1 MKQSENYQQCSCPL
15 NILRYYQSSWSD
27 YYIYYYIVLDKAPNI
42 GGQYLRKCDS
52 VQYANS
58 FIENKLT
65 IRGMKYVN
73 MGNIQCD
80 GDGAYGKYNIS
91 AGM

>member
-1 MKQSENYQQCSCPL
+1 MITNFSLFTDVTSE
-15 NILRYYQSSWSD
+15 
-27 YYIYYYIVLDKAPNI
+27 V

-58 FIENKLT
+58 YIENLLT
-65 IRGMKYVN
+65 IRGMQYVN
-73 MGNIQCD
+73 LGNIQCD

-91 AGM
+91 GGM